1 MLLPHASH
9 DASSSQKVLL
19 DRDISVLTA
28 EFFFC
33 QGKVRKLS
41 CTNIYPSK
49 FLLRILIWSVAGLNP
64 PLANV

>member
-1 MLLPHASH
+1 MLPHASY
-9 DASSSQKVLL
+9 DASSTQKVLL

-41 CTNIYPSK
+41 WTNIYPSK
-49 FLLRILIWSVAGLNP
+49 FLLQILIWSVVVLNP